1 MRGTIKIRGRSAEA
15 IVIKIVN
22 ILEGLEEVRNRVPNQ
37 QERGR
42 GTLAAAM
49 EKEGEQL
56 CEAARNGDIDKVKA
70 LIGSGADVSYFDS
83 DGLTPLMHAAKLGHA
98 NLVKT
103 LLEAG
108 APWNALSP
116 SNLSAG
122 DFAMDS
128 GHQEVFEVLLNA
140 G

>member
-1 MRGTIKIRGRSAEA
+1 M
-15 IVIKIVN
+15 
-22 ILEGLEEVRNRVPNQ
+22 
-37 QERGR
+37 
-42 GTLAAAM
+42 
-49 EKEGEQL
+49 
-56 CEAARNGDIDKVKA
+56 
-70 LIGSGADVSYFDS
+70 SYFDS

-103 LLEAG
+103 FLEAG